1 MKVKNSYL
9 KLMLWTLSGA
19 AIGAGLGAGSIL
31 FAKGRAASLAELL
44 YVGAVRSALWIQLIV
59 WLVLG
64 GCSLVLMNKAKK
76 WSPLMDSD
84 EEGVT
89 EKKVGNA
96 QNTVLTLT
104 NVNLVIQFMA
114 FGIGFDKRN
123 TFALLSVVVFLVS
136 TISMVCVEIAVIKQV
151 KKTNPLKKGDPAD
164 LSFLRTWEESCDE
177 AERLQIYRCG
187 YKAFQITR
195 HSLLF
200 GLVIAFIGKINMGT
214 GSMSILLLGLIMLIQ
229 SISYGFYSLREG
241 KGLRE

>member
-1 MKVKNSYL
+1 MKIKNSYL
-9 KLMLWTLSGA
+9 KLMVWTLTGA
-19 AIGAGLGAGSIL
+19 AIGAVIGAGSIL
-31 FAKGRAASLAELL
+31 FAKEGDVSIIARL
-44 YVGAVRSALWIQLIV
+44 YDGAVRSTLWIQMIV
-59 WLVLG
+59 WVVLG
-64 GCSLVLMNKAKK
+64 GCSLVLMNRAKR

-123 TFALLSVVVFLVS
+123 TFALLSVVVFLLS

-164 LSFLRTWEESCDE
+164 LFFLRTWEESCDE
-177 AERLQIYRCG
+177 AERLHIYRCG

-195 HSLLF
+195 HALLF
-200 GLVIAFIGKINMGT
+200 GLVIAFLGKLNMGT
-214 GSMSILLLGLIMLIQ
+214 GSMPILLLGLIMLIQ
-229 SISYGFYSLREG
+229 SISYGIYSLREG